1 MEKTIAWYANQVSLV
16 GFSIL
21 EDYRGLLQ
29 SSKSQSFI
37 SFLIPFSFFPTVRD
51 ATLAFLFKL
60 PPPTVILYS
69 VEPNDFWAVFLIYSL
84 FLCLPAHL
92 NGSLNQAH
100 QERDFKKGKRGLI
113 YWNKREK
120 VEIVPVSQPCLRSAI
135 PAPGWKTLT
144 RPGRSASGLG
154 IALINGTVT

>member
-37 SFLIPFSFFPTVRD
+37 SFLIPFSFFPTVKETPNSGIPLQ
-51 ATLAFLFKL
+51 APTTHSYPLLCGTKWFLGC
-60 PPPTVILYS
+60 
-69 VEPNDFWAVFLIYSL
+69 FLIYSL

-100 QERDFKKGKRGLI
+100 PKRETLKKERGLI
-113 YWNKREK
+113 YWNKKRR

-154 IALINGTVT
+154 IALINVR